1 MNLNMDRDM
10 KFAAHC
16 LLAMSTG
23 SGLGGTFSMKPLD
36 LSGSTVVT
44 KTRSKDVMKKCGDR
58 SPSVT
63 MVMPKKCRKVREIE
77 LDYLEYGDDGNA
89 TMVNGCRPPM
99 QSHKKK
105 SLATAQQKR
114 TQHKPFM
121 GTAAVANS
129 SEKKTVKNYLT
140 WIKCDPQQ
148 SNTVSGDWSDIDHD
162 ASECHSEH
170 IAADISVNLSEIF
183 NKNSTKHNNNSDGEV
198 NRQPIV
204 PMPPTSPPPLHM
216 LVNKK
221 KSSMIV
227 ASTAPG
233 QTRQFKPKT
242 IPETKRPTT
251 TTTSLLSSTLLAMK
265 KKKKKKKRFALN
277 GSNRL
282 LATCSTVSGYM
293 SSSSGGGGSAGIVGN
308 NLHNRGNSCNGSI
321 SSGGGSPSSNNSS
334 STVSN
339 FSLVTVDSPSNKSA
353 TIARK
358 THKCLYTG
366 CNKIYGKSSHLK
378 AHLRT
383 HTGEKPFPCQWN
395 DCGKRFARSDE
406 LARHTRTHTGEKSNL
421 IFLLYS
427 LGIEYSTIALN
438 SFVYRFLLSGLFEE
452 IHAQRSSEV
461 FRFDPLSAF
470 SSLVLFFLI
479 EMDSI
484 FLDVSFFLLFSFA
497 ANMRDAIQILISTHC
512 VNANRHH

>member
-44 KTRSKDVMKKCGDR
+44 KVARSKDTLKKCGAER
-58 SPSVT
+58 SQATTLAVPKPS
-63 MVMPKKCRKVREIE
+63 KRCRKVRGIE
-77 LDYLEYGDDGNA
+77 LEYWNGDGDGK
-89 TMVNGCRPPM
+89 TMMSGHRPM
-99 QSHKKK
+99 QSSHKKK
-105 SLATAQQKR
+105 SAPLSTIQKQR
-114 TQHKPFM
+114 TQQKPFM

-129 SEKKTVKNYLT
+129 SEKNVKNYLT
-140 WIKCDPQQ
+140 WIKSDPQQ
-148 SNTVSGDWSDIDHD
+148 SNTVNGDWSDIDHD

-183 NKNSTKHNNNSDGEV
+183 NKNSTKHNNNSDGEM
-198 NRQPIV
+198 NRQPPALSV
-204 PMPPTSPPPLHM
+204 L

-221 KSSMIV
+221 KMSASVSSASSSSSSSSLPSLSPS
-227 ASTAPG
+227 ASTSLPG
-233 QTRQFKPKT
+233 QTRRFKEKT
-242 IPETKRPTT
+242 IPETTKRP
-251 TTTSLLSSTLLAMK
+251 TSLLSSTLLAMK

-277 GSNRL
+277 GSSNRL

-293 SSSSGGGGSAGIVGN
+293 SSSSGGVGSASGGDVGSCSAPDERN
-308 NLHNRGNSCNGSI
+308 ASLNREMARKTEKQVYADYYGSNGRNGKNVSHIRGNSCNGSI

-339 FSLVTVDSPSNKSA
+339 FSLVSVDSPSNKGAS

-406 LARHTRTHTGEKSNL
+406 LARHTRTHTGEKSNSILNFL
-421 IFLLYS
+421 IKYCS
-427 LGIEYSTIALN
+427 
-438 SFVYRFLLSGLFEE
+438 RM
-452 IHAQRSSEV
+452 HAQSH
-461 FRFDPLSAF
+461 
-470 SSLVLFFLI
+470 
-479 EMDSI
+479 M
-484 FLDVSFFLLFSFA
+484 
-497 ANMRDAIQILISTHC
+497 H
-512 VNANRHH
+512 